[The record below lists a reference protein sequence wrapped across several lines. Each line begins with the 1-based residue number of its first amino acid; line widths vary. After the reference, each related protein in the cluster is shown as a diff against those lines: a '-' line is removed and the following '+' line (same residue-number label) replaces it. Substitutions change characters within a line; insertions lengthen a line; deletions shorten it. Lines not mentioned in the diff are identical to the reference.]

1 MRFFIYRNSILA
13 TICSIFGAFFISLA
27 VMAMIGDELDILSG
41 IIALAIGLGLM
52 WLGDFISTKKA
63 EKKRNQARQNTG
75 AAKAPV
81 YTQPR
86 QSTGVTKP
94 ANKIAIAAAI
104 LFLLAAATEFWAT
117 ESTRALYTNIAQSLN
132 SENVMLIGMGVVLM
146 AAALRTKQL
155 QEVSVLFVVGFLGL
169 TLGSLDVTLVNW
181 RDYATLVYEINTLFQ
196 YTSETLFRT
205 VAYLLMLLL
214 AVLSLPKCKARTGV
228 VVKWLWLLPIILLSL
243 AYIKLFVDGRIS
255 GLLQRLFHPRWVG
268 LKHIP
273 REVLDALAQLM
284 VLAAALL
291 SSLCFRRL
299 ACSPAVVCQPQAPYV
314 QPQPQYTAPEP
325 PRQPEPKPVPQ
336 DQEKMLQAYRD
347 LLENGILTQEEYQQK
362 IHQLSRES

>member
-1 MRFFIYRNSILA
+1 MRFVIYRNSVPA
-13 TICSIFGAFFISLA
+13 TICSMGGAAFIALG
-27 VMAMIGDELDILSG
+27 VMAMISGELDILSG

-52 WLGDFISTKKA
+52 GLGDFISTKKS
-63 EKKRNQARQNTG
+63 EKKRHQAQRNT
-75 AAKAPV
+75 APAKAPV

-86 QSTGVTKP
+86 QSASVAKP
-94 ANKIAIAAAI
+94 ANKIAIAAAV

-117 ESTRALYTNIAQSLN
+117 ESTRAFYTHIAQSLS

-155 QEVSVLFVVGFLGL
+155 QEVSVLFALGFLGL
-169 TLGSLDVTLVNW
+169 TFGSLDVTLVNW
-181 RDYATLVYEINTLFQ
+181 RNYSTLVYEINTLFQ

-228 VVKWLWLLPIILLSL
+228 VVKWLWLLPVILLTL
-243 AYIKLFVDGRIS
+243 ACIKLFVDGRIS
-255 GLLQRLFHPRWVG
+255 LLLQRLFHPRWVG
-268 LKHIP
+268 LKHIS

-284 VLAAALL
+284 VLAATLL

-299 ACSPAVVCQPQAPYV
+299 ACNPVAVYQQPAPHV
-314 QPQPQYTAPEP
+314 QPQP
-325 PRQPEPKPVPQ
+325 KPVSP

-362 IHQLSRES
+362 ISQLSREP

>member
-1 MRFFIYRNSILA
+1 MRFVIYRNSVPA
-13 TICSIFGAFFISLA
+13 TICSMGGAAFIALG
-27 VMAMIGDELDILSG
+27 VMAMISGELDILSG
-41 IIALAIGLGLM
+41 LIALAIGLGLM
-52 WLGDFISTKKA
+52 WLGDFISTRKAKSKK
-63 EKKRNQARQNTG
+63 QAQS
-75 AAKAPV
+75 KAPADKTTV
-81 YTQPR
+81 YR
-86 QSTGVTKP
+86 QQSAGVTKSVT
-94 ANKIAIAAAI
+94 KIAIAAAV

-117 ESTRALYTNIAQSLN
+117 ESTRAFYTYIAQTLN

-155 QEVSVLFVVGFLGL
+155 QEVSVLFVPGFLGL
-169 TLGSLDVTLVNW
+169 TFGSLDVTLVNW
-181 RDYATLVYEINTLFQ
+181 RNYGTLVYEVNTLFQ

-205 VAYLLMLLL
+205 VAYVLMLLL

-228 VVKWLWLLPIILLSL
+228 AVKWLWVLPVILLTL

-255 GLLQRLFHPRWVG
+255 VLLQGLFHPRWVG

-284 VLAAALL
+284 VLAATLL

-299 ACSPAVVCQPQAPYV
+299 ACNPVAVYQQPAPCV
-314 QPQPQYTAPEP
+314 QPQPQYTAPV
-325 PRQPEPKPVPQ
+325 QPKQPQTKPVSQ

-347 LLENGILTQEEYQQK
+347 LLKNGILTQEEYEEK
-362 IHQLSRES
+362 LRQLSGES

>member
-1 MRFFIYRNSILA
+1 MRFFIYRNSVLA
-13 TICSIFGAFFISLA
+13 TICSIFGAAFIALG
-27 VMAMIGDELDILSG
+27 VMSMISGELDILSG

-63 EKKRNQARQNTG
+63 EKKRNQARQNP
-75 AAKAPV
+75 APAKAPV

-86 QSTGVTKP
+86 QSAGVTKP
-94 ANKIAIAAAI
+94 VAKIAIVAAV

-117 ESTRALYTNIAQSLN
+117 ESTRAFYTNIAQSLS

-155 QEVSVLFVVGFLGL
+155 QEVSVLFVLGFLGL
-169 TLGSLDVTLVNW
+169 TFGSLDVTLVNW
-181 RDYATLVYEINTLFQ
+181 RNYGTLVYEVNTLFQ

-205 VAYLLMLLL
+205 IAYLLMLLL
-214 AVLSLPKCKARTGV
+214 AVLSLPKCKVRTGV
-228 VVKWLWLLPIILLSL
+228 AVKWLWVLPVLLLTL
-243 AYIKLFVDGRIS
+243 ACIKLFVDGRIS
-255 GLLQRLFHPRWVG
+255 VLLQRLFHPRWVG
-268 LKHIP
+268 LKHIS

-284 VLAAALL
+284 VLAATLL

-299 ACSPAVVCQPQAPYV
+299 ACNPVAVYQQPAPHV

-325 PRQPEPKPVPQ
+325 PKQPQSKPVPQ
-336 DQEKMLQAYRD
+336 EQEKMLQAYRD

-362 IHQLSRES
+362 ISQLSRES

>member
-1 MRFFIYRNSILA
+1 MRFFIYHNSVLA
-13 TICSIFGAFFISLA
+13 TICSMGGAAFIALG
-27 VMAMIGDELDILSG
+27 VMAMISGELDILSG

-52 WLGDFISTKKA
+52 WLGSFISTRKA

-75 AAKAPV
+75 AVKAPV

-94 ANKIAIAAAI
+94 VTKIAIAAAI

-117 ESTRALYTNIAQSLN
+117 ESTRAFYTNIAQPLN

-155 QEVSVLFVVGFLGL
+155 QEVSVLFVLGFLGL
-169 TLGSLDVTLVNW
+169 TFGSIDVTLVNW
-181 RDYATLVYEINTLFQ
+181 RNYTTLVYEVNTLFQ

-205 VAYLLMLLL
+205 VAWLLMLLL

-228 VVKWLWLLPIILLSL
+228 VVKWLWVLPIILIAL

-255 GLLQRLFHPRWVG
+255 VLLQRLFHPQWIG

-284 VLAAALL
+284 VLAATLL
-291 SSLCFRRL
+291 SSLCIRRL
-299 ACSPAVVCQPQAPYV
+299 ACNPVVVCQPQAPYV
-314 QPQPQYTAPEP
+314 QP
-325 PRQPEPKPVPQ
+325 EPKPVPQ
-336 DQEKMLQAYRD
+336 DQQKLLQAYRD

-362 IHQLSRES
+362 IRQLSRES